1 MMSEDVPYT
10 TPTSSNSSTLLPEA
24 IWKNIALNFLSIQD
38 ILSLLCVN
46 QRLYKELNHSVTF
59 WSELSIR
66 DGISCYEKIDNE
78 NNNNENK
85 KISTTTTTTEV
96 AATEVAA
103 RSAESDSENNSSW
116 RKVKQSY
123 LFRCYKN
130 DPSKIGGGV
139 KWYPLRPYGRN
150 TNIDDREGHISCVL
164 KRDSRRKQEEDDVKQ
179 QPTEAEAAE
188 AVQPQERTVVI
199 TGGFSDDDSVCKF
212 KTSIS
217 SYFLRSPHFAQL
229 AG

>member
-1 MMSEDVPYT
+1 MMMMQSDDVS
-10 TPTSSNSSTLLPEA
+10 TSSSTVSSLLPEA

-150 TNIDDREGHISCVL
+150 TTIDDREGHISCVL
-164 KRDSRRKQEEDDVKQ
+164 KRNASRRKQEDEVKQ
-179 QPTEAEAAE
+179 LKTEAEAE
-188 AVQPQERTVVI
+188 AAVKQERTVVI
-199 TGGFSDDDSVCKF
+199 TGGFSDDDSICKLKQVLYIKLLPPF
-212 KTSIS
+212 TA
-217 SYFLRSPHFAQL
+217 FCARF
-229 AG
+229 

>member
-1 MMSEDVPYT
+1 MMMMSEDVPYT

-59 WSELSIR
+59 WKELSIR
-66 DGISCYEKIDNE
+66 DGISCYET
-78 NNNNENK
+78 NNENDENK
-85 KISTTTTTTEV
+85 KNTSTTTSTEV
-96 AATEVAA
+96 VATIG
-103 RSAESDSENNSSW
+103 AEKNKESNDGSW

-150 TNIDDREGHISCVL
+150 TTIDDREGHISCVL
-164 KRDSRRKQEEDDVKQ
+164 KRNASRNQEQEVKQ
-179 QPTEAEAAE
+179 LAEAEAA
-188 AVQPQERTVVI
+188 VQQERTVVI
-199 TGGFSDDDSVCKF
+199 TGGFSDDDSICKI
-212 KTSIS
+212 KNM
-217 SYFLRSPHFAQL
+217 
-229 AG
+229 